1 LDPQAMFKINEEIQ
15 FDKIKLV
22 ITEDSETSYINNFDK
37 ILVSNID
44 ADKKIELIEPVYEEI
59 GDDKK
64 LKYIEFLI
72 ENNRYE
78 NALKKLN
85 NFDISENHYVFF
97 LKSRVLIALREYNQA
112 DQEIIKA
119 IRLNKE
125 NYQYYNVLGFINSK
139 NDNLDRSLAAYKIA
153 IEKNKNNAFAYFNS
167 GIIYTILNYN
177 DVAVDYLYTAGLLY
191 HKIGAQL
198 DVLSVINQL
207 ERIKGK
213 PAQTKL
219 KKLKKIANF

>member
-1 LDPQAMFKINEEIQ
+1 MGDLARRISKTIPVYDLDPQAMFKINEEIQ

-22 ITEDSETSYINNFDK
+22 ITEDSETSYDRSIAWGIAKKLSGINNFDK

-59 GDDKK
+59 SDDKK

-85 NFDISENHYVFF
+85 NLDISKNHYVFF

-112 DQEIIKA
+112 DKEIIKA

-125 NYQYYNVLGFINSK
+125 NYQ
-139 NDNLDRSLAAYKIA
+139 
-153 IEKNKNNAFAYFNS
+153 
-167 GIIYTILNYN
+167 
-177 DVAVDYLYTAGLLY
+177 
-191 HKIGAQL
+191 
-198 DVLSVINQL
+198 
-207 ERIKGK
+207 
-213 PAQTKL
+213 
-219 KKLKKIANF
+219 